1 MTYYEIT
8 QKMKDLSM
16 TPSDWSW
23 LSKYLI
29 ETSSVHAVRT
39 QCAAQVYDELV
50 NAYQARKAGKPVVCG
65 ADHCGCRYCGYEF
78 RCEYSGFCGH
88 QRGAA

>member
-1 MTYYEIT
+1 MTYYDIT

-16 TPSDWSW
+16 TSSDWSW

-29 ETSSVHAVRT
+29 ETGSAHM
-39 QCAAQVYDELV
+39 YGELV
-50 NAYQARKAGKPVVCG
+50 GAYQAREAGKPVICG

-78 RCEYSGFCGH
+78 KCEYSGFCGH
-88 QRGAA
+88 QRKAQC